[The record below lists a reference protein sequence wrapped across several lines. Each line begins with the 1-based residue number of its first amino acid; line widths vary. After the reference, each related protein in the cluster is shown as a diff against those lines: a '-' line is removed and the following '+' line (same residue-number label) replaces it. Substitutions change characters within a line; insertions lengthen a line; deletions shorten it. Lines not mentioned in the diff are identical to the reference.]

1 LRIDVGN
8 LLSGLVFIAIGG
20 WFAAS
25 ALVNLPLGTPQQM
38 GPGLFPLA
46 LAGILVA
53 LGAAI
58 AVQGWGRARVRL
70 APVRL
75 AAVPWRGAVLILIAP
90 VLFGALLGGLGL
102 APAVFVAATVSCFAS
117 RRMTLPAAL
126 SVAFGL
132 ALLCAL
138 VFKLGLGIAAPLFG
152 RWLGA

>member
-25 ALVNLPLGTPQQM
+25 ALINLPLGTPQQM

-46 LAGILVA
+46 LAAILVA

-70 APVRL
+70 APV
-75 AAVPWRGAVLILIAP
+75 PWRGVGLILIAP
-90 VLFGALLGGLGL
+90 VLFGAVLEGLGL
-102 APAVFVAATVSCFAS
+102 APAVFFAAMVSCFAS